1 MCRSLVYVVITLLF
15 SVTIVTAAPP
25 ISLFWGKILSQYTS
39 NGIQQKIRTRL
50 VNYNQLAESQS
61 FKMIVRLI
69 GGTQTSFQSEAEK
82 VAYYINAYNIAA
94 VHSVIHSGLY
104 LYPEGS
110 TRYNAAKKVMSE
122 LSFQVYGESYTLNAL
137 YDYIVTQF
145 NDPRLLFALCTTKLS
160 SPPLLKDP
168 YTAQALEQQLD
179 GQVQLVL
186 TNKVMGMHALKYSKK
201 LFLNRLFDVYKDQF
215 TVVGGIES
223 FLKQNS
229 TISKI
234 DRYTIFYLPYNET
247 LNTKTPLPAVI
258 QTIPVPT
265 QNRPPTHDTSIK
277 MTPVKRFG

>member
-1 MCRSLVYVVITLLF
+1 MIIYFFLSLCN
-15 SVTIVTAAPP
+15 SNTA

-39 NGIQQKIRTRL
+39 NGIQQKVRTRL
-50 VNYNQLAESQS
+50 VDYNQLAESQS

-94 VHSVIHSGLY
+94 ANAVIHSGLY

-122 LSFQVYGESYTLNAL
+122 LSFQVYGNIYTLNSL
-137 YDYIVTQF
+137 YDYIVTYF
-145 NDPRLLFALCTTKLS
+145 DDPRLLFALCTTTLS

-201 LFLNRLFDVYKDQF
+201 LFLNRLFDVYEDQF
-215 TVVGGIES
+215 TVLGGIES

-229 TISKI
+229 TLSKI
-234 DRYTIFYLPYNET
+234 DQYTIFYLPINDT
-247 LNTKTPLPAVI
+247 LNTKTPVPAVI

-265 QNRPPTHDTSIK
+265 QNRIPTHDTSIK
-277 MTPVKRFG
+277 NGPPIKMTPAKRVG